1 MKIRLLVALALVAA
15 SSIAAAQGMAMPMPP
30 SSRPA
35 AAAPRVDGEV
45 RGVDAAK
52 GVVVRRHA
60 EIPNIAMPA
69 MTMGYP
75 VADRKLLQELKV
87 GEKVKFCAE
96 QRDGRTVVTELAPL
110 R

>member
-1 MKIRLLVALALVAA
+1 MATPAA
-15 SSIAAAQGMAMPMPP
+15 
-30 SSRPA
+30 SRPA
-35 AAAPRVDGEV
+35 AAVPRGDGEV

-52 GVVVRRHA
+52 GVVVLRHA

-75 VADRKLLQELKV
+75 VADRKLLHDLKV
-87 GEKVKFCAE
+87 GEKVRFCTE
-96 QRDGRTVVTELAPL
+96 PRDGRTVVTELAPA

>member
-1 MKIRLLVALALVAA
+1 M
-15 SSIAAAQGMAMPMPP
+15 
-30 SSRPA
+30 
-35 AAAPRVDGEV
+35 

-69 MTMGYP
+69 MTKGYP